1 MASVLTVCDR
11 SILYSQELPTTSTM
25 LVGCDNMCVLFSSEF
40 QLWSLMPHQ
49 RYQGM
54 QKYCIPGMIGV
65 PPVLLYAS
73 LGFFAIG
80 LIDWLWHL
88 SRGIAIYVS
97 VLCGLVFIFHVV
109 TTSIPCFTTRS
120 PFKTP
125 LSHLVGNLWRGMR
138 QRRRPKGLMELDE
151 RQDIDKHGDELDA
164 KSLKW
169 LIQHTQSE
177 EVYRAALRA
186 ARAFRHQ
193 QSQAS
198 APCPQEST
206 PCAEKSTAV

>member
-1 MASVLTVCDR
+1 
-11 SILYSQELPTTSTM
+11 
-25 LVGCDNMCVLFSSEF
+25 
-40 QLWSLMPHQ
+40 
-49 RYQGM
+49 
-54 QKYCIPGMIGV
+54 MIGV

-80 LIDWLWHL
+80 LIDFLWHL
-88 SRGIAIYVS
+88 NRGIAIYLG
-97 VLCGLVFIFHVV
+97 VLCGLVLIFHVV

-125 LSHLVGNLWRGMR
+125 LSHLVGNLWRGMWEWK
-138 QRRRPKGLMELDE
+138 RPKGLMERDE
-151 RQDIDKHGDELDA
+151 RKDIDEHGDELDE

-177 EVYRAALRA
+177 DVYLAALKA

-193 QSQAS
+193 ALAS
-198 APCPQEST
+198 SVEKPTPST
-206 PCAEKSTAV
+206 ENGVA

>member
-1 MASVLTVCDR
+1 M
-11 SILYSQELPTTSTM
+11 P
-25 LVGCDNMCVLFSSEF
+25 VGCDNMFVPFSSGF
-40 QLWSLMPHQ
+40 LLGQLMAHQ

-80 LIDWLWHL
+80 LIDFLWHL
-88 SRGIAIYVS
+88 NRGIAIYLA
-97 VLCGLVFIFHVV
+97 VLCGLVLIFHVV

-125 LSHLVGNLWRGMR
+125 LSNLVGNLWRGIWEW
-138 QRRRPKGLMELDE
+138 RRPKGLMERDE
-151 RQDIDKHGDELDA
+151 RKDIDKHGDELDA
-164 KSLKW
+164 RSLKW

-177 EVYRAALRA
+177 EVYLAALKA

-193 QSQAS
+193 QVQAS
-198 APCPQEST
+198 ASSVEKPT
-206 PCAEKSTAV
+206 PSSCAENGVLGHQKTNDPHPLTF